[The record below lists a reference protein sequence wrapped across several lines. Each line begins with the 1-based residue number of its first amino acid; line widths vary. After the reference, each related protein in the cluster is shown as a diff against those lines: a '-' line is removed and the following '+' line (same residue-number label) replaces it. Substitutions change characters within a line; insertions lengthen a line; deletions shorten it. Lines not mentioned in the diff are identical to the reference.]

1 MMTSL
6 RSTLLWIVSLTHFG
20 LVCPVIVLLGG
31 VLGQRRVDPLL
42 RLMCRNVVR
51 FAGARLQV
59 QYADGFDRT
68 RTCFFVCNHTNMFD
82 PFVLYSSLPQFVRGL
97 ELESHFEVPIY
108 GWLMKRFGNVPVP
121 DERSAEGLKRT
132 YRLTREALDNGISLI
147 VFPEG
152 ARTLDGKPGPF
163 EEGVF
168 RMARQTGY
176 PIVPVT
182 IAGSFRWKRK
192 TSRTLRPGPVT
203 VHVHDPIEVKDLD
216 RSLLRVLSARVH
228 SIIGGPLR

>member
-1 MMTSL
+1 V
-6 RSTLLWIVSLTHFG
+6 RSTLLWVVTFVHFG
-20 LVCPVIVLLGG
+20 LICPVVILLGG
-31 VLGQRRVDPLL
+31 IFGQRRIDPLL

-59 QYADGFDRT
+59 NYAEGFDRT
-68 RTCFFVCNHTNMFD
+68 RTCFFVCNHTNLFD
-82 PFVLYSSLPQFVRGL
+82 PFVLYSALPQFTRGL

-121 DERSAEGLKRT
+121 DERTAEGLKRT
-132 YRLTREALDNGISLI
+132 YRLTRESLDNDISLI

-152 ARTLDGKPGPF
+152 GRTLDGKLQPF
-163 EEGVF
+163 QDGVF

-182 IAGSFRWKRK
+182 VAGSFRWKRK

-203 VHVHDPIEVKDLD
+203 VHVHDLIEVSELD
-216 RSLLRVLSARVH
+216 RSQLRDLSTRVH
-228 SIIGGPLR
+228 AIIGAPLG